1 MIINENKTE
10 NVRRAY
16 VPPAL
21 SFFHLSDGGSRLL
34 GASKGQFEDMDD
46 GGDLGGDSGNDGQ
59 FEDLGWGGSL
69 GGDSGNNGSFSDM
82 GWGSDLGGTVTGN

>member
-1 MIINENKTE
+1 MIMNENKTE

-21 SFFHLSDGGSRLL
+21 SFFYLSDGGPRLL
-34 GASKGQFEDMDD
+34 GASTGQFEDMDD

-59 FEDLGWGGSL
+59 FED
-69 GGDSGNNGSFSDM
+69 M

>member
-1 MIINENKTE
+1 MNENKTE

-21 SFFHLSDGGSRLL
+21 SSFHLSDGGPRLL
-34 GASKGQFEDMDD
+34 GASTGQFEDMEQ
-46 GGDLGGDSGNDGQ
+46 GGDLGGDGGNDGQ
-59 FEDLGWGGSL
+59 FEDMGWGGSL

>member
-1 MIINENKTE
+1 MNENKTE

-21 SFFHLSDGGSRLL
+21 SSFHLSDGGSRLL
-34 GASKGQFEDMDD
+34 VASTGQFEDMEQ

-59 FEDLGWGGSL
+59 FED
-69 GGDSGNNGSFSDM
+69 M

>member
-1 MIINENKTE
+1 MIMNENKTE

-21 SFFHLSDGGSRLL
+21 SSFYLSDGGSRLL
-34 GASKGQFEDMDD
+34 GASTGQFEDMDD
-46 GGDLGGDSGNDGQ
+46 GGDLGGDSGNGGQ
-59 FEDLGWGGSL
+59 FE
-69 GGDSGNNGSFSDM
+69 DM

>member
-1 MIINENKTE
+1 MIMNENKTE

-21 SFFHLSDGGSRLL
+21 CSFHLSDGGSRLL
-34 GASKGQFEDMDD
+34 GASTGQFEDMDD

-59 FEDLGWGGSL
+59 FED
-69 GGDSGNNGSFSDM
+69 M

>member
-1 MIINENKTE
+1 MIMNENKTE

-21 SFFHLSDGGSRLL
+21 SSFHLSDGGSRLL
-34 GASKGQFEDMDD
+34 GASTGQFEDMDD
-46 GGDLGGDSGNDGQ
+46 GGDLGGDLGGDGQ
-59 FEDLGWGGSL
+59 FE
-69 GGDSGNNGSFSDM
+69 DM